1 MPNVTFDALDYTAA
15 NTFAPARYR
24 IDGDARGFT
33 VWRNGTLWLELGP
46 GYRLLRTRACGVCS
60 TDLARHHLPFPLPQV
75 IGHEVLALDERGERY
90 VVEINASHH
99 ARGLA
104 ADCPF
109 CRSGLPTHC
118 PERRTLGIHDLPGG
132 FGPWLLAPVDAC
144 LPVPANVPDSAA
156 VLVEPF
162 AAALHAVR
170 RLRPQAGERLAV
182 LGPRRLGMLVLAAL
196 AGVRTERQQ
205 DGADFGIVALVR
217 DPQLAA
223 MARTFGASDVHVVDD
238 RASTLPDRAFDA
250 VIDTTGNPG
259 ALATAV
265 RLARREVHLKST
277 HGQSSCGLRQLTG
290 LVVDELSLAPFPR
303 DASEFGANSAN
314 SANDRE
320 RPRLAWLPD
329 ATPPAWLLARAE
341 VLRGTPE
348 ALAAAVQRP
357 RHGLPRADLAV
368 AANATEVDAAIRPIA
383 ASEAPLVRPRGTIL
397 VLPSTHATS
406 PLLDAITTRSL
417 RLSSSR
423 CGDFHSALAL
433 LAANPEL
440 QRIGERLVSH
450 RFAATELPAAFAMA
464 GSRASVKVVVDHD
477 DPARA
482 GAPTIRT

>member
-1 MPNVTFDALDYTAA
+1 MPNVTFEALDYTAER
-15 NTFAPARYR
+15 TFAPASYR

-33 VWRNGTLWLELGP
+33 VWRNGRHWLELGP

-104 ADCPF
+104 DDCPF

-132 FGPWLLAPVDAC
+132 FGPWFLAPIDAC
-144 LPVPANVPDSAA
+144 LPVPTNVPDSAA

-170 RLRPQAGERLAV
+170 RLQPRAGDRLAV

-196 AGVRTERQQ
+196 AGVRKERQQ
-205 DGADFGIVALVR
+205 GGEDFTVVALVR

-223 MARTFGASDVHVVDD
+223 MARSFGAADVQVVDD
-238 RASTLPDRAFDA
+238 RASELPDGAFDA
-250 VIDTTGNPG
+250 VVDTTGNPR

-277 HGQSSCGLRQLTG
+277 HGQPSCGLRQLTG
-290 LVVDELSLAPFPR
+290 LVVDELTLARFPI
-303 DASEFGANSAN
+303 EANGLPSAF
-314 SANDRE
+314 ANGSQ

-329 ATPPAWLLARAE
+329 TAPPAWLLARAD

-348 ALAAAVQRP
+348 ALATVLWSTP
-357 RHGLPRADLAV
+357 HGLPRADLAV
-368 AANATEVDAAIRPIA
+368 AASAAEIDAAIRPVPGR
-383 ASEAPLVRPRGTIL
+383 EDPLVQPRGTIL
-397 VLPSTHATS
+397 VCPSTAPSS
-406 PLLDAITTRSL
+406 PLLDAVTTRSL

-433 LAANPEL
+433 LAANPGL
-440 QRIGERLVSH
+440 QRIGEQLISH
-450 RFAATELPAAFAMA
+450 RFAARDLAAAFAMA

-477 DPARA
+477 DPARD
-482 GAPTIRT
+482 GASSVRT

>member
-1 MPNVTFDALDYTAA
+1 MPNVTFEALDYTGER
-15 NTFAPARYR
+15 TFAPARYR

-33 VWRNGTLWLELGP
+33 VWRNGKHWLELGP
-46 GYRLLRTRACGVCS
+46 GYRLLRTRSCGVCS

-75 IGHEVLALDERGERY
+75 IGHEVLALDERGARY

-99 ARGLA
+99 ARGLVD
-104 ADCPF
+104 DCPF

-132 FGPWLLAPVDAC
+132 FGPWFLAPVDAC
-144 LPVPANVPDSAA
+144 LPVPPNVPDSTA

-170 RLRPQAGERLAV
+170 RLQPQAGERLAV

-196 AGVRTERQQ
+196 AGVRTELRQ
-205 DGADFGIVALVR
+205 GGEDFAIVALVR

-223 MARTFGASDVHVVDD
+223 MARTFGASEVHVVDD
-238 RASTLPDRAFDA
+238 RGSALPDRAFDA
-250 VIDTTGNPG
+250 VIDTTGNPD

-277 HGQSSCGLRQLTG
+277 HGQPSCGLRQLTG
-290 LVVDELSLAPFPR
+290 LVVDELALAPFPR
-303 DASEFGANSAN
+303 DAREFVASCTNG
-314 SANDRE
+314 RE

-329 ATPPAWLLARAE
+329 AAPPAWLLGQAD
-341 VLRGTPE
+341 VLRGAPA
-348 ALAAAVQRP
+348 ALATALWSTP
-357 RHGLPRADLAV
+357 HGLPRADLAV
-368 AANATEVDAAIRPIA
+368 AASAAEIDAAIRPVP
-383 ASEAPLVRPRGTIL
+383 ASEDPLVQPRGTIL
-397 VLPSTHATS
+397 VQPSAAPS
-406 PLLDAITTRSL
+406 APLLDAIATRGL

-423 CGDFHSALAL
+423 CGDFRSALAL

-450 RFAATELPAAFAMA
+450 RFAAHDLPAAFAMA

-477 DPARA
+477 DPVHDGPA
-482 GAPTIRT
+482 IRT

>member
-1 MPNVTFDALDYTAA
+1 MPNVTFEALDYTGER
-15 NTFAPARYR
+15 TFAPARYR

-33 VWRNGTLWLELGP
+33 VWRNGARWLELGP
-46 GYRLLRTRACGVCS
+46 GYRLLRARACGVCS

-104 ADCPF
+104 DDCPF

-118 PERRTLGIHDLPGG
+118 PARRTLGIHDLPGG
-132 FGPWLLAPVDAC
+132 FGPWLLAPIDAC

-162 AAALHAVR
+162 AAALHAAR
-170 RLRPQAGERLAV
+170 RLQPRAGDRLAV
-182 LGPRRLGMLVLAAL
+182 LGPRRLGMLVIAAL
-196 AGVRTERQQ
+196 AGVRGERRQ
-205 DGADFGIVALVR
+205 GGEDFGVVALVR

-223 MARTFGASDVHVVDD
+223 MARTFGADRVQVVDD
-238 RASTLPDRAFDA
+238 RASELPEGAFDA
-250 VIDTTGNPG
+250 VIDTTGNPE

-290 LVVDELSLAPFPR
+290 LVVDELTLAPFPV
-303 DASEFGANSAN
+303 DASGFVASCVTD
-314 SANDRE
+314 SE

-329 ATPPAWLLARAE
+329 AAPPAWLPARAE
-341 VLRGTPE
+341 VLRGAPE
-348 ALAAAVQRP
+348 ALAAVVRRSP
-357 RHGLPRADLAV
+357 HGLPRADLAV
-368 AANATEVDAAIRPIA
+368 AASAAEVDAAIRPVTT
-383 ASEAPLVRPRGTIL
+383 SEAPLVRPRGTIL
-397 VLPSTHATS
+397 VQPSPTSAS
-406 PLLDAITTRSL
+406 PLLDAITSRSL

-423 CGDFHSALAL
+423 CGDFRSALAL

-440 QRIGERLVSH
+440 QRIGERLISH
-450 RFAATELPAAFAMA
+450 RFAARDLPAAFAMA

-477 DPARA
+477 VPAHA